1 MRMTKI
7 KSKTASNNKAEAVLK
22 STGFEALQTPENY
35 QVPISLMNWESALDE
50 AIIAKD
56 SADEKS
62 AREASTRMHF
72 TATRSWV
79 PFGILIEKPRL
90 SDDAQYFEI
99 HSDLYDPKAKEQ
111 VKGAVRKCKLLDNR
125 GRSAQP
131 LLIALTKAFAVAQA
145 TGQAVVMDSSAYGK
159 WDKQRWFDSACIKLV
174 S

>member
-1 MRMTKI
+1 MTKI

-35 QVPISLMNWESALDE
+35 QVPITLMNWESALDE
-50 AIIAKD
+50 AIIARD
-56 SADEKS
+56 TADERI
-62 AREASTRMHF
+62 ARESSTRMHF

-99 HSDLYDPKAKEQ
+99 RSDLYDSEAKEQ
-111 VKGAVRKCKLLDNR
+111 AKGAVRKCKLLDDR
-125 GRSAQP
+125 GRSSQP
-131 LLIALTKAFAVAQA
+131 LLIALTKAFTVAQA
-145 TGQAVVMDSSAYGK
+145 TGRAVVMDTSAYGK
-159 WDKQRWFDSACIKLV
+159 WDKQRWFDSASIKLV

>member
-1 MRMTKI
+1 MTKI
-7 KSKTASNNKAEAVLK
+7 KSKTASNKKAEAVLK

-35 QVPISLMNWESALDE
+35 HVPINLMNWESALDE
-50 AIIAKD
+50 AIIARD
-56 SADEKS
+56 TADEKT

-99 HSDLYDPKAKEQ
+99 RSDLYDPKAKEQ
-111 VKGAVRKCKLLDNR
+111 VEGAVRKCKLLDDR
-125 GRSAQP
+125 GRSSQP
-131 LLIALTKAFAVAQA
+131 LLIVLTKAFTVAQA
-145 TGQAVVMDSSAYGK
+145 TGRAVVMDTSAYGK
-159 WDKQRWFDSACIKLV
+159 WSKQRWFDSASIKLV